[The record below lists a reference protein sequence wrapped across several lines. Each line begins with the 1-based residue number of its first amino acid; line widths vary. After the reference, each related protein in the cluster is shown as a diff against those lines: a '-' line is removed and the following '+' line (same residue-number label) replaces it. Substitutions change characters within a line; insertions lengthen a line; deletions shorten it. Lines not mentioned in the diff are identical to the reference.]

1 MIVNLKR
8 HKYAPELNAVALAG
22 KNSSRPTWLT
32 VPGAT
37 CITDVRKSV
46 LSPALPYRRVAVIES
61 YYDNPCYAGLNRRV
75 SGTVSGYAHIKSVI
89 NALKAKNPGGVLF
102 DGSILPAAKVRVIS
116 IKCLG
121 A

>member
-1 MIVNLKR
+1 MIVNLKF

-22 KNSSRPTWLT
+22 KHSSRPTWLT

-37 CITDVRKSV
+37 SITDVRKSV
-46 LSPALPYRRVAVIES
+46 LSPALPYRRVAVLES
-61 YYDNPCYAGLNRRV
+61 YYDDPCYAGLNRRV